1 MSSPEPPAPEQ
12 REVAAQ
18 RRIHRVLVVNIGIVV
33 CVVTGVLGVWVFA
46 VASRWI
52 LVIVALTVVYGS
64 TLVLA
69 LRRNQRGE
77 LDWAVLVM
85 NLAVWPLAVGATVIA
100 PDALPI
106 TSLASL
112 GPVLL
117 AVPELPR
124 RTVARVLGVAVLLT
138 LAVVVIGT
146 TTDVTGL
153 TDRIDPPILD
163 AAIIMSVPALIALVL
178 LIGAQNQA
186 LLTDRTEALAHSR
199 AALTE
204 AADRE
209 RRRIERDLHD
219 GAQQRLHGALVQLS
233 VAGRLLDAEPER
245 AVSFVTGARQELL
258 EAVTELHD
266 LVYGVDPAGLRE
278 MGLVAALRSAA
289 VRRNRPAEL
298 RVVGLVD
305 PTGPGSCGD
314 PGGPESPA
322 AEALPSEVEAT
333 VWFCC
338 MEALAN
344 IDKHVGSGAAVR
356 LELIRQGAVLR
367 MTVSDDGPGFVVPPV
382 PGSGGLRNMAD
393 RVAAV
398 GGTLQVSSSVLGT
411 RLLAVIPLPPTGDR
425 P

>member
-1 MSSPEPPAPEQ
+1 MSTPDPRSPAPPDPEPGGRDP
-12 REVAAQ
+12 AAQ
-18 RRIHRVLVVNIGIVV
+18 RRIDRVLVINLGIVAV
-33 CVVTGVLGVWVFA
+33 VVTGVLGVWAFA
-46 VASRWI
+46 YSSGWI
-52 LVIVALTVVYGS
+52 LVIVALTMVYGS
-64 TLVLA
+64 TLFLA
-69 LRRNQRGE
+69 LRRNRRGR
-77 LDWAVLVM
+77 LDQAVLVM
-85 NLAVWPLAVGATVIA
+85 NLAVWPLAIGATVIA
-100 PDALPI
+100 PAALPI

-186 LLTDRTEALAHSR
+186 LLTDRTEALARSR

-233 VAGRLLDAEPER
+233 VAGRLLDGEPDR
-245 AVSFVTGARQELL
+245 ALGFVRGARQELV
-258 EAVTELHD
+258 EAVSELHD
-266 LVYGVDPAGLRE
+266 LVYGIDPAGLRE
-278 MGLVAALRSAA
+278 LGLVAALRAAGARRTPAA
-289 VRRNRPAEL
+289 VLHVDDVGPLPA
-298 RVVGLVD
+298 
-305 PTGPGSCGD
+305 
-314 PGGPESPA
+314 
-322 AEALPSEVEAT
+322 EVEAA

-338 MEALAN
+338 LEAVAN
-344 IDKHVGSGAAVR
+344 VDKHVGPGVRVR
-356 LELIRQGAVLR
+356 LELARRGPELRFAVI
-367 MTVSDDGPGFVVPPV
+367 DDGPGFMVPPR
-382 PGSGGLRNMAD
+382 PATGGLRNMAE
-393 RVAAV
+393 RIAAV
-398 GGTLQVSSSVLGT
+398 GGTLQVRSSAHGT
-411 RLLAVIPLPPTGDR
+411 RLNATIPLPPGQ
-425 P
+425 PQP